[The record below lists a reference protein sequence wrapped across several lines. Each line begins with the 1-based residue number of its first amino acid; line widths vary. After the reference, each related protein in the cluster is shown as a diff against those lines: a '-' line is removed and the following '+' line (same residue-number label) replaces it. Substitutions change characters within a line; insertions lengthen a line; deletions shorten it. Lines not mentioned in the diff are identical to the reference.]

1 VVRVS
6 SPPTGATAAQPELLE
21 AARNGD
27 EDAFAR
33 LVEPHRAE
41 LHAHCYRMLGSVHDA
56 EDALQNALLRAWKG
70 IARFE
75 DRSSLRSWMYKIAT
89 NTSLDVI
96 GKRPKRVLPVDYGP
110 AADPHQGPGEPITES
125 VWIEPYADERLEIE
139 DGLAGPEARFEQ
151 RESVELAFVA
161 ALQHLPANQRAALIL
176 REVLGFSAKETAEA
190 LETSVASVN
199 SVLQRARAA
208 IDEKLP
214 DESQQ
219 ETLRELGDEKV
230 TALVERYMKA
240 WEEQDVD
247 TVVEMLAEDATFGMP
262 PLGTWFGGR
271 DEIEIFLT
279 GSPLGGD
286 WKWKSTRVRANGQEA
301 LAFYAWDEDE
311 GAYERF
317 ALNVLTFRGEK
328 IADVTAFITT
338 EAPSDDREVILRM
351 PDHPYDAA
359 ALDAAFGQFGLPERL
374 D

>member
-1 VVRVS
+1 MKVS
-6 SPPTGATAAQPELLE
+6 APPTGAATAQPQLLE
-21 AARNGD
+21 AARGGD

-110 AADPHQGPGEPITES
+110 AADPHDGPGEPITES
-125 VWIEPYADERLEIE
+125 VWIEPYADERLEVT
-139 DGLAGPEARFEQ
+139 DGEPGPEASFEQ
-151 RESVELAFVA
+151 REGVELAFVA
-161 ALQHLPANQRAALIL
+161 ALQHLPATQRAALIL

-190 LETSVASVN
+190 LDTTVASVN
-199 SVLQRARAA
+199 SALQRARAT

-214 DESQQ
+214 EESQQ
-219 ETLRELGDEKV
+219 ETLRQLGDEK
-230 TALVERYMKA
+230 TTELVERYMRA
-240 WEEQDVD
+240 WEENDVD
-247 TVVEMLAEDATFGMP
+247 TVVAMLAEDATFTMP

-271 DEIEIFLT
+271 DEIEIFLR
-279 GSPLGGD
+279 GSPLSGTWN
-286 WKWKSTRVRANGQEA
+286 WKPIRVRANGQEA
-301 LAFYAWDEDE
+301 LAFYQWDEDE
-311 GAYERF
+311 GAYKRF
-317 ALNVLTFRGEK
+317 ALNVLTFRGEQ

-338 EAPSDDREVILRM
+338 DAPSDDREVILRM
-351 PDHPYDAA
+351 PDHPYDEA